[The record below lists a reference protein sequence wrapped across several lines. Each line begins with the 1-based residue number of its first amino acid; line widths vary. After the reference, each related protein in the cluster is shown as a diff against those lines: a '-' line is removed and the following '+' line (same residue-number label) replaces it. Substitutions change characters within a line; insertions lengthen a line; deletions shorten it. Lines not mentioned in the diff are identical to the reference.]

1 MTTATVMGELPAR
14 VDVPVELTWDLSK
27 IFATEADWDAAYAS
41 TEAIVARLPEFKGKL
56 KRSGKQLLAFLSERD
71 KAGEQL
77 SKLYVYASMKADED
91 TANTANQEREDKIRG
106 LYTKYGAAVAWSTPE
121 LLSMKPERLA
131 SFITKYPSLLLWKQQ
146 FDELNRE
153 RAHVRSPEVEELL
166 AQQSMVAQGP
176 QTIFGMFD
184 NADIQFPK
192 VKDSQGNEH
201 QLTHGSYGV
210 FLHSRDSV
218 LRENAYRGMMET
230 FEKSRNTVAAIYSA
244 QVQANIFNARAR
256 RYGSCLEAA
265 LGPDNVPLS
274 VYKSLIE
281 TAHAYLPV
289 LHRLVKLKE
298 RELAK
303 QGLLP
308 AGKIRLWDLYAP
320 VVGSVDYKVDYPT
333 AQKII
338 LEAVKPL
345 GQEYVDNLRFGFD
358 SRWVDVVE
366 NKGKRSGAY
375 SGGTFGTPPY
385 MLMNWKDKL
394 EQMFT
399 LAHEAGHSM
408 HSFFSRRAQPYQYSN
423 YTIFVAE
430 VASTCNE
437 ALLAHHLLSTESD
450 PAVKRYL
457 IDHQL
462 DAFRAT
468 FFRQTLF
475 AEFEMLAHEAAE
487 RGEALT
493 ADRLSEIF
501 LDLNK
506 KYYGD
511 CVADDDPVK
520 IEWARIP
527 HFYNSFYVY
536 KYATGISAA
545 TALSAQILKEGQPAV
560 DRYLKFLS
568 GGCSDFSINL
578 LQGAGV
584 DLSSPDAIKSALDVF
599 TSYLDQLE
607 ALIVQADADEK
618 ATKG

>member
-1 MTTATVMGELPAR
+1 MTTTLVQGELPTRSA
-14 VDVPVELTWDLSK
+14 VPAELTWDLTK
-27 IFATEADWDAAYAS
+27 IYS
-41 TEAIVARLPEFKGKL
+41 TEAAWDATASEAETLINQLPSFKGKL
-56 KRSGKQLLAFLSERD
+56 KRSGKQLLAFLTLRD
-71 KAGEQL
+71 KVGLMLDQ
-77 SKLYVYASMKADED
+77 LYVYASMKADED
-91 TANTANQEREDKIRG
+91 TTNTANQEREEKIRG
-106 LYTKYGAAVAWSTPE
+106 ILTKYGAAVSWSTPE
-121 LLSMKPERLA
+121 MLSIKPERLA
-131 SFITKYPSLLLWKQQ
+131 TFVAKTKGLELWNQQ
-146 FDELNRE
+146 FSELNRE
-153 RAHVRSPEVEELL
+153 RAHVRTPEVEELL

-184 NADIQFPK
+184 NADIKFPK
-192 VKDSQGNEH
+192 VKDSAGNEH
-201 QLTHGSYGV
+201 ALSHGSYGV
-210 FLHSRDSV
+210 YLHGRDSV
-218 LRENAYRGMMET
+218 LRENTYRGMMDT
-230 FEKSRNTVAAIYSA
+230 FEASRNTVAAIYSA
-244 QVQANIFNARAR
+244 QVQANIFRARAR
-256 RYGSCLEAA
+256 KYGSSIEAA

-274 VYKSLIE
+274 VYKNLIA

-289 LHRLVKLKE
+289 LHRYLELKR
-298 RELAK
+298 RELDK

-308 AGKIRLWDLYAP
+308 DHKLHMWDLYAP
-320 VVGSVDYKVDYPT
+320 VEGEVDYHVSYED

-345 GQEYVDNLRFGFD
+345 GTEYVANLKAGFGA
-358 SRWVDVVE
+358 RWVDVLE

-375 SGGTFGTPPY
+375 SGGTFGTAPY

-408 HSFFSRRAQPYQYSN
+408 HSFFSRLRQPYQYAN

-437 ALLAHHLLSTESD
+437 ALLAHHLLETEKD
-450 PAVKRYL
+450 PAVRRYL

-475 AEFEMLAHEAAE
+475 AEFEMIAHELAE
-487 RGEALT
+487 KGEALT
-493 ADRLSEIF
+493 ADKLSEIF

-511 CVADDDPVK
+511 IVADDDPVK

-545 TALSAQILKEGQPAV
+545 TALSEQILSEGQPAV

-568 GGCSDFSINL
+568 SGCSDFSINL

-584 DLSSPDAIKSALDVF
+584 DLSSPKAIESALDVF
-599 TSYLDQLE
+599 TGYLDKLE
-607 ALIVQADADEK
+607 AMIEGK
-618 ATKG
+618 

>member
-1 MTTATVMGELPAR
+1 MTTTTVMGALPAR

-27 IFATEADWDAAYAS
+27 IFATEADWNATFAS
-41 TEAIVARLPEFKGKL
+41 TEALVAKLPEFKGKL
-56 KRSGKQLLAFLSERD
+56 KRSGKQLLSFLTERD
-71 KAGEQL
+71 KAAEL
-77 SKLYVYASMKADED
+77 LDKLYVYASMKADED
-91 TANTANQEREDKIRG
+91 TANTANQEREEKIRG
-106 LYTKYGAAVAWSTPE
+106 LYTKFGAAVSWSTPE
-121 LLSMKPERLA
+121 LLSMKSERLA
-131 SFITKYPSLLLWKQQ
+131 SFIAKTPALNLWKQQ

-166 AQQSMVAQGP
+166 AQQAMVAQGP

-192 VKDSQGNEH
+192 VKDAEGNEH

-244 QVQANIFNARAR
+244 QVQANIFKARAR
-256 RYGSCLEAA
+256 RYGSSLEAA

-289 LHRLVKLKE
+289 LHRLVALKA

-303 QGLLP
+303 QGTLP
-308 AGKIRLWDLYAP
+308 SGKIRLWDLYAP

-333 AQKII
+333 AQGII
-338 LEAVKPL
+338 LDAVKPL
-345 GQEYVDNLRFGFD
+345 GTEYVDNLRTGFA

-375 SGGTFGTPPY
+375 SGGAFGTPPY

-408 HSFFSRRAQPYQYSN
+408 HSFFSRRGQPFQYAN

-493 ADRLSEIF
+493 ADKLSEIF

-527 HFYNSFYVY
+527 HFYTSFYVY

-545 TALSAQILKEGQPAV
+545 TALASQIVSEGAPAV
-560 DRYLKFLS
+560 KRYVNFLS
-568 GGCSDFSINL
+568 SGSSKYSIDL

-584 DLSSPDAIKSALDVF
+584 DLSKPQAVEAALKVF
-599 TSYLDQLE
+599 EDYLNQFEKLLE
-607 ALIVQADADEK
+607 K
-618 ATKG
+618 K

>member
-1 MTTATVMGELPAR
+1 MSTTTVSTPLPAR
-14 VDVPVELTWDLSK
+14 ADVPVAMTWDLSK
-27 IFATEADWDAAYAS
+27 IFATVEAWDASYAT
-41 TEAIVARLPEFKGKL
+41 TEALIAQLPAFKGKL
-56 KRSGKQLLAFLSERD
+56 KRSGKQLLAFFTLRD
-71 KAGEQL
+71 QVGESL
-77 SKLYVYASMKADED
+77 DRLYVYASMKADED
-91 TANTANQEREDKIRG
+91 TANTSNQEREEKIRG
-106 LYTKYGAAVAWSTPE
+106 LWTKFSAAVSFSTPE
-121 LLSMKPERLA
+121 LLSLKPERLDTFLA
-131 SFITKYPSLLLWKQQ
+131 KTPALKLWKQQ
-146 FDELNRE
+146 LDELNRE

-166 AQQSMVAQGP
+166 AQQQLVAQGP

-184 NADIQFPK
+184 NADIQFPM
-192 VKDSQGNEH
+192 VKDAQGNEH

-210 FLHSRDSV
+210 FLHSRDVV
-218 LRENAYRGMMET
+218 LRENTYKGMMET

-244 QVQANIFNARAR
+244 QVQANIFRARAR
-256 RYGSCLEAA
+256 RYGSSIEAA

-289 LHRLVKLKE
+289 LHRFVELK
-298 RELAK
+298 RQELDK
-303 QGLLP
+303 QGQLP
-308 AGKIRLWDLYAP
+308 GGKIRMWDLYAP
-320 VVGSVDYKVDYPT
+320 VVGSVDYKVDYAQ

-338 LEAVKPL
+338 LDAVKPL
-345 GQEYVDNLRFGFD
+345 GAEYVDTLRDGFA

-375 SGGTFGTPPY
+375 SGGAFGTAPY

-408 HSFFSRRAQPYQYSN
+408 HSFFSRKHQPFQYAN

-437 ALLAHHLLSTESD
+437 ALLAHHLLETEKD
-450 PAVKRYL
+450 PAVRRYL

-493 ADRLSEIF
+493 ADKLSEIF

-506 KYYGD
+506 KYYGS

-545 TALSAQILKEGQPAV
+545 TALSAQILAEGKPAV

-578 LQGAGV
+578 LKGAGV

-599 TSYLDQLE
+599 TGYLDQLE
-607 ALIVQADADEK
+607 ALTKADAK
-618 ATKG
+618 